1 MLENPDPFLLHSAMT
16 AVSVLT
22 RVLPFLLE
30 AYTDPET
37 GEVDPALH
45 RMFWSKKEAGAGG
58 EGEGGEG
65 DSTPAAV
72 SLGSAMV
79 SATMRLLFT
88 RQLTVDVYSSCDA
101 GDAGACFAVRFPWGS
116 AVAANRMWWGVCGIF
131 SSWCSLCSVWPS
143 SVVSWCFDLVPR
155 AFPCVLRLLV
165 EVSWRTAHARQPNGV
180 AKTMAVKEGGRRTSL
195 GASVAPPHP
204 QDVTQAK

>member
-37 GEVDPALH
+37 GEVDPALN

-101 GDAGACFAVRFPWGS
+101 GGDAGACFAVRFPWGS
-116 AVAANRMWWGVCGIF
+116 AVAANRMWWGVCGV
-131 SSWCSLCSVWPS
+131 C
-143 SVVSWCFDLVPR
+143 
-155 AFPCVLRLLV
+155 
-165 EVSWRTAHARQPNGV
+165 
-180 AKTMAVKEGGRRTSL
+180 
-195 GASVAPPHP
+195 
-204 QDVTQAK
+204 